1 MNYNRDYMVVDNLK
15 PLFGLNQIKMKR
27 IIIDKVSKKMD
38 KDKKNWINNSKWINK
53 QGTVYTLMRQING
66 HELITQKNK
75 IKGNILRELVKIG
88 LYRGIFRV
96 SDYNLKNIFITPE
109 NKLYSIDEHN
119 IGKRVRIFNKTFTFK
134 KLITKS
140 LLDEILTDLNM
151 NKLEKI
157 NQIKKQMIKYDFSE
171 KLINKVISQYNN
183 LKKDAYIELGF
194 N

>member
-1 MNYNRDYMVVDNLK
+1 
-15 PLFGLNQIKMKR
+15 
-27 IIIDKVSKKMD
+27 
-38 KDKKNWINNSKWINK
+38 
-53 QGTVYTLMRQING
+53 MRQING

-88 LYRGIFRV
+88 LYRGVFRV

-140 LLDEILTDLNM
+140 LLDEILTDFNM

-157 NQIKKQMIKYDFSE
+157 NQIKKQMIKYE
-171 KLINKVISQYNN
+171 KAWCES
-183 LKKDAYIELGF
+183 
-194 N
+194 

>member
-1 MNYNRDYMVVDNLK
+1 MVVDNLK

-119 IGKRVRIFNKTFTFK
+119 IGTRVRIFNKTFTFK

-157 NQIKKQMIKYDFSE
+157 NQINKQMIKYDFSE